1 MKTAI
6 FILTGCTIWPAS
18 PVAWGQAR
26 TQTASSRKV
35 VVSPGGSYLGVGVAD
50 IDTERAKALN
60 LKEERGVE
68 VKHVDEDSPA
78 AKAGIREGDVIVE
91 FNGQPVEETA
101 QFMRLVRETPVGRST
116 KILLSRNGASQTVTA
131 SIGKRKGP
139 YAWLSGDGDI
149 ELFGDMAPP
158 APPVS
163 PSWPSP
169 PALPD
174 LPRSLM
180 MWNSPV
186 LGIESESLGSQLAAY
201 FGVKEGVLV
210 RSVMKDSA
218 AEKAGLK
225 AGDVIVKVDG
235 TSVTSPRE
243 ISSLLRSVRSRKTIP
258 LLIMRNQKELTLRVT
273 LNERS
278 EWKESEDRATL

>member
-1 MKTAI
+1 MKTV
-6 FILTGCTIWPAS
+6 ILILAGCTIWPAS
-18 PVAWGQAR
+18 FVAWGQPRAR
-26 TQTASSRKV
+26 TPGSRKV
-35 VVSPGGSYLGVGVAD
+35 AVSPGGSYLGVGVRD
-50 IDTERAKALN
+50 IDSERAKALG
-60 LKEERGVE
+60 LKEDRGVE

-78 AKAGIREGDVIVE
+78 AKAGIREGDAIVE
-91 FNGQPVEETA
+91 FNGQPVEGTE
-101 QFMRLVRETPVGRST
+101 QFMRLVRETPAGRST
-116 KILLSRNGASQTVTA
+116 KILLSRNGAPQTVVA

-139 YAWLSGDGDI
+139 YAWLSGDGDV
-149 ELFGDMAPP
+149 ELFGDLAPP
-158 APPVS
+158 AAPKP

-235 TSVTSPRE
+235 AGVTSPRE
-243 ISSLLRSVRSRKTIP
+243 ISSLLRSVRSKKTIP
-258 LLIMRNQKELTLRVT
+258 LLITRNQKELTLRVT
-273 LNERS
+273 LNEQF